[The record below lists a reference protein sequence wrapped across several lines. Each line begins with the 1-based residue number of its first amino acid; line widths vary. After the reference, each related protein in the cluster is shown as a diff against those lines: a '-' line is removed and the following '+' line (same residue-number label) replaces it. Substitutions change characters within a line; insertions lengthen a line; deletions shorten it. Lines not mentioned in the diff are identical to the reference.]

1 MVLNKSENV
10 SRSLSLKRSV
20 VALTPMAGALAFPLI
35 VPVVL
40 MKLGL
45 PAAMLSAVLIGTAW
59 FVVMLRS
66 AEMPG
71 HH

>member
-1 MVLNKSENV
+1 MVLN
-10 SRSLSLKRSV
+10 RFMTLKRSV

-40 MKLGL
+40 MRFGL

-59 FVVMLRS
+59 FVVMLRT